1 MYGAL
6 MTRAR
11 PWPSEQ
17 TRLTGVEV
25 RRYRDDRHMTADQ
38 LAAAI
43 TDLGMRYTRSQ
54 VTNLEAGRRDS
65 ITTGELAVLSAAL
78 GVPRLLLEY
87 PLGRVDVVEVLPG
100 IEVSPLV
107 ALHWAETGRLGA
119 RYADV
124 VQLARDD
131 VAHLIK
137 RYRRHAELIEAWWD
151 ARGRMLY
158 TRHGPQRGEGDD
170 AAAELARIE
179 QEQRFLVGSL
189 WDLRDAMRSR
199 KLIPPELPAELAYL
213 DQEGALL

>member
-6 MTRAR
+6 MTQAR

-17 TRLTGVEV
+17 TRLTGAEV
-25 RRYRDDRHMTADQ
+25 RRYREGRMTADQ
-38 LAAAI
+38 LAAAV
-43 TDLGMRYTRSQ
+43 TDLGMRYTRAQ

-65 ITTGELAVLSAAL
+65 ITTGELAILSAAL

-124 VQLARDD
+124 VEPARDE
-131 VAHLIK
+131 VAHVIE
-137 RYRRHAELIEAWWD
+137 RYRRHRELIGAWQM
-151 ARGRMLY
+151 ASGKAMY
-158 TRHGPQRGEGDD
+158 IRHHQEGDE
-170 AAAELARIE
+170 AANELADIE
-179 QEQRFLVGSL
+179 HRQRFLVGSL
-189 WDLRDAMRSR
+189 WDIRDAMRARS
-199 KLIPPELPAELAYL
+199 LTPPELPAELAYL
-213 DQEGALL
+213 DHEGELL

>member
-1 MYGAL
+1 MYGVL

-17 TRLTGVEV
+17 TRLTGAEV
-25 RRYRDDRHMTADQ
+25 RRYREGRMTADQ
-38 LAAAI
+38 LAAAV
-43 TDLGMRYTRSQ
+43 TDLGMRYTRAQ

-65 ITTGELAVLSAAL
+65 ITTGELAILSAAL